1 MYQEEIE
8 KLIQYAL
15 VDGDVS
21 AKDRE
26 VLYRKAFDAGI
37 DKDEFEMVLNAR
49 IYELNKNKQSINNS
63 LSEKPITQK
72 SSETASKCPNCQANI
87 DASSTTCDY
96 CKYDIVNRQSNASIQ
111 DLFQLLNDAEE
122 KRKNDPEGVFS
133 SFGKVF
139 SEALY
144 DITGPGKIDRK
155 KIEIIS
161 SFPIPTTKNDILE
174 FLALAYPKA
183 RQIGNIFT
191 RNSENNKLHNR
202 FAQVWKSKCEQI
214 ILKAKFSMKDDNETL
229 SEILY
234 YSKKL
239 GIE

>member
-15 VDGDVS
+15 VDGNIS

-49 IYELNKNKQSINNS
+49 IYELNKNQQSIDKS
-63 LSEKPITQK
+63 QSENPITQK
-72 SSETASKCPNCQANI
+72 INKTHNKCPNCQANI

-111 DLFQLLNDAEE
+111 YLFKLLNEAEE
-122 KRKNDPEGVFS
+122 GRNSDPYGMFS
-133 SFGKVF
+133 SIGKLF
-139 SEALY
+139 SEAFSQIY
-144 DITGPGKIDRK
+144 GPGKVDRK

-174 FLALAYPKA
+174 FLALAFPKA
-183 RQIGNIFT
+183 KPIGNIFT
-191 RNSENNKLHNR
+191 RNSEKNKLHNQ
-202 FAQVWKSKCEQI
+202 FVQVWKSKCEQI

-229 SEILY
+229 TEILHY
-234 YSKKL
+234 GKEL
-239 GIE
+239 EIV